1 VTQEHSASQRVEA
14 FQRRRRQEEET
25 WNQQRPFD
33 DQQILTFKEWCAL
46 NRFSPRNGRRILA
59 GEFGPPP
66 AVVRLS
72 PRRIGISR
80 AANRAWQQSRVRPDG

>member
-1 VTQEHSASQRVEA
+1 MSSQRAET
-14 FQRRRRQEEET
+14 FQRHSRQEEET
-25 WNQQRPFD
+25 GSQQRQFD
-33 DQQILTFKEWCAL
+33 DQQILKFNEWCDL
-46 NRFSPRNGRRILA
+46 NRLSLRTGRRILA

-80 AANRAWQQSRVRPDG
+80 AANRAWQQSRVRPLE